1 METSNQAYG
10 AAEKGNK
17 SVLSLVRRLS
27 TRHCSLLSSGARAA
41 ANQLRVVAAIDRR
54 DRQTDGRTP
63 YRYIDAHR

>member
-41 ANQLRVVAAIDRR
+41 ANQLRVVAAID
-54 DRQTDGRTP
+54 
-63 YRYIDAHR
+63 